1 MNSAIVYASNC
12 ILGIIMA
19 LFCMLTLKMRWGRA
33 VTFIGAYAVVLFSF
47 FGLLLLPD
55 QNIAAKQTVGFLI
68 DLIGFR
74 IIFTDKMPRLAICTF
89 TIFMNEW
96 ICEFIS
102 FSFFSNVYP
111 QTTQGDVPYTSADPG
126 QYVCNIY
133 LRLRLPHVDILAAAQ
148 PHTQKL
154 FLAGYPFIYLFP
166 FHAACH
172 GDMGFSAQLL
182 QSC

>member
-55 QNIAAKQTVGFLI
+55 QNIAAKQIVGFLI
-68 DLIGFR
+68 DFIGFR
-74 IIFTDKMPRLAICTF
+74 ILFTDKMPRLAICTF

-102 FSFFSNVYP
+102 FSFSQMYIP
-111 QTTQGDVPYTSADPG
+111 RPLRGCSL
-126 QYVCNIY
+126 Y
-133 LRLRLPHVDILAAAQ
+133 LR
-148 PHTQKL
+148 
-154 FLAGYPFIYLFP
+154 
-166 FHAACH
+166 
-172 GDMGFSAQLL
+172 
-182 QSC
+182 

>member
-55 QNIAAKQTVGFLI
+55 QNIAAKQIVGFLI
-68 DLIGFR
+68 DFIGFR
-74 IIFTDKMPRLAICTF
+74 ILFTDKMPRLAICTF

-102 FSFFSNVYP
+102 FSFFSNVY
-111 QTTQGDVPYTSADPG
+111 G
-126 QYVCNIY
+126 
-133 LRLRLPHVDILAAAQ
+133 L
-148 PHTQKL
+148 
-154 FLAGYPFIYLFP
+154 
-166 FHAACH
+166 
-172 GDMGFSAQLL
+172 
-182 QSC
+182 

>member
-74 IIFTDKMPRLAICTF
+74 ILFTDKMPRLAICTF

-111 QTTQGDVPYTSADPG
+111 QTTQGMFLIPPLTQVSMYA
-126 QYVCNIY
+126 
-133 LRLRLPHVDILAAAQ
+133 ILAAAQ